1 MVNCYVQTQRL
12 FQNGECVQTRTTH
25 FLAEDTDPSLA
36 ETPNTKITWDSLF
49 DFVGHHPWV
58 NFSPEEQKKGKYI
71 FGFACFGITSVS
83 QWKSPN
89 TTTLSYSVSR
99 AVETKASLEDI
110 FKYRNSELA
119 IRYLAERGMNILV
132 NMQEGK

>member
-1 MVNCYVQTQRL
+1 MINYYVQTQRL
-12 FQNGECVQTRTTH
+12 YQYGKCVQTHTVC

-36 ETPNTKITWDSLF
+36 GMPHTEITWDNLF

-58 NFSPEEQKKGKYI
+58 DFSPEERGKGKYI
-71 FGFACFGITSVS
+71 VAFACSDITTVS
-83 QWKSPN
+83 QRKSPN

-99 AVETKASLEDI
+99 AVETKASLDDI
-110 FKYRNSELA
+110 FKYRDGELA

-132 NMQEGK
+132 NVQEGK

>member
-1 MVNCYVQTQRL
+1 MINCYVQTQRL
-12 FQNGECVQTRTTH
+12 YQNGECVQTRTTH

-36 ETPNTKITWDSLF
+36 ETPHTEITWDNLF

-58 NFSPEEQKKGKYI
+58 NFCPDEQKKGKYI
-71 FGFACFGITSVS
+71 RAFACSDISSVS

-99 AVETKASLEDI
+99 AVEAKASLEDI
-110 FKYRNSELA
+110 FKCQDGELA

-132 NMQEGK
+132 NIQEGK